1 MDRSPLPG
9 EACPFIGHAYRKLG
23 KYDQALAAFE
33 RCYEA
38 DTRNAELAF
47 FVGLGNEWTSKF
59 ETAEEW
65 YRRAIGI
72 APPHYDSEVGLARLQ
87 LHRGRLGNAL
97 SQAQAVLKHAPTQV
111 DAMLVAGLA
120 EQRAGH
126 RTEARSYLEKA
137 AKLSEDYF
145 DVQLALGVLST
156 ATRVTT
162 TLAAASSSPR
172 DWMSPAARKCSPGS
186 IGRPT

>member
-33 RCYEA
+33 RCFEA

-65 YRRAIGI
+65 YRAGDRDRPA
-72 APPHYDSEVGLARLQ
+72 ALRQ
-87 LHRGRLGNAL
+87 RGRPGPTRA
-97 SQAQAVLKHAPTQV
+97 APRPSR
-111 DAMLVAGLA
+111 
-120 EQRAGH
+120 QRALD
-126 RTEARSYLEKA
+126 R
-137 AKLSEDYF
+137 
-145 DVQLALGVLST
+145 
-156 ATRVTT
+156 
-162 TLAAASSSPR
+162 PR
-172 DWMSPAARKCSPGS
+172 PC
-186 IGRPT
+186 